1 MLAEILASNKTDL
14 CCIASPAFSP
24 PGLLP
29 YIGHIGMC
37 RPKGY
42 GFLHRFGVKMGIDFA
57 HSGLE
62 SGIVFERATVVYQ
75 QI

>member
-1 MLAEILASNKTDL
+1 MYV
-14 CCIASPAFSP
+14 CMYAFSP

-29 YIGHIGMC
+29 YISHIGMC

-42 GFLHRFGVKMGIDFA
+42 GFFHRFGLKVGIDFA

-62 SGIVFERATVVYQ
+62 LGIVFKRATLWCINKFDDWFQ
-75 QI
+75 MNKK